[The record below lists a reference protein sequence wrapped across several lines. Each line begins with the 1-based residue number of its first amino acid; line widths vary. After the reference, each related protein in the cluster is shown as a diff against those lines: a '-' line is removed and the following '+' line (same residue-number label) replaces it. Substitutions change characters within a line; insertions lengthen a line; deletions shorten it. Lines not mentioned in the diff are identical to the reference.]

1 MRLINT
7 KKASLPGV
15 RIVTKYLICPGVL
28 ICIEIRKDI
37 E

>member
-7 KKASLPGV
+7 KKASLAGV
-15 RIVTKYLICPGVL
+15 RIVMKYSICRGVL